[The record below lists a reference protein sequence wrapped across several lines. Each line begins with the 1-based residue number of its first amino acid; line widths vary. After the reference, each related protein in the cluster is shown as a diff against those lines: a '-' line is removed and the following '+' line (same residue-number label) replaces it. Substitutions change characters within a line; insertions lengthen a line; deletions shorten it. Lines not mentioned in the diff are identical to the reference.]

1 MSNKKHYLKI
11 NEKFANNPIYN
22 EVKKNENY
30 GMFKAADGTLRPHK
44 FVKVNF
50 IKKKTSHKEGSKNV
64 VCTIDCMI
72 KFDIP
77 FYWENSLTECT
88 YFTVVGV
95 AVCSDDD
102 KFDLGK
108 GKLIAQAKAENEAY
122 KVANNMLAALKQQL
136 SNFAKALDNPMAALE
151 EYQSHNDKFIDK
163 VIDGEINPKY

>member
-44 FVKVNF
+44 FVKVIF
-50 IKKKTSHKEGSKNV
+50 TGKKTSHKEGSKNV
-64 VCTIDCMI
+64 VCTLDCMI
-72 KFDIP
+72 KFNIP
-77 FYWENSLTECT
+77 VYWKNELTDCA

-122 KVANNMLAALKQQL
+122 KVAGNMLAELKRQL
-136 SNFAKALDNPMAALE
+136 NNFAQALDNPISSLE
-151 EYQSHNDKFIDK
+151 EYKSHNDKFIED
-163 VIDGEINPKY
+163 VIDNVIVPKY

>member
-1 MSNKKHYLKI
+1 MKT
-11 NEKFANNPIYN
+11 NEKFANNPLYN
-22 EVKKNENY
+22 WVKKNENY
-30 GMFKAADGTLRPHK
+30 GMFKAADGSLRSHK

-50 IKKKTSHKEGSKNV
+50 IEKKTSHKEGSKNV
-64 VCTIDCMI
+64 VCTIDCVI

-77 FYWENSLTECT
+77 FYWENSLTDRA

-122 KVANNMLAALKQQL
+122 KVASNMLTELKNQL
-136 SNFAKALDNPMAALE
+136 SNFAQALDQPISALA

-163 VIDGEINPKY
+163 VIDGVIVPKY

>member
-1 MSNKKHYLKI
+1 MKT
-11 NEKFANNPIYN
+11 NEKFANNLLYN

-30 GMFKAADGTLRPHK
+30 GVFKDADGTLRPHK
-44 FVKVNF
+44 FVKVIF
-50 IKKKTSHKEGSKNV
+50 TDKKTSHKEGSKNV
-64 VCTIDCMI
+64 VCKINGVI
-72 KFDIP
+72 KFNIP
-77 FYWENSLTECT
+77 VYWKNKLTNYA

-102 KFDLGK
+102 KFDFGK

-136 SNFAKALDNPMAALE
+136 SNFAQALDNPMAALE

>member
-1 MSNKKHYLKI
+1 
-11 NEKFANNPIYN
+11 
-22 EVKKNENY
+22 
-30 GMFKAADGTLRPHK
+30 
-44 FVKVNF
+44 
-50 IKKKTSHKEGSKNV
+50 
-64 VCTIDCMI
+64 MI
-72 KFDIP
+72 FLSIGK
-77 FYWENSLTECT
+77 NSLTECT

-102 KFDLGK
+102 KFDFGK

-136 SNFAKALDNPMAALE
+136 SNFAKALDTPMAALE

>member
-1 MSNKKHYLKI
+1 MKI

-30 GMFKAADGTLRPHK
+30 GMFKAADGTLRQHK

-64 VCTIDCMI
+64 VCIIDCMI

-122 KVANNMLAALKQQL
+122 KVAGNMLAELKKQL
-136 SNFAKALDNPMAALE
+136 NNFAKALDRPIASLG
-151 EYQSHNDKFIDK
+151 EYQLYNDNFIDK
-163 VIDGEINPKY
+163 VIDGSIAPKC